1 MSKLHWGSIAIGL
14 LLGFAVRH
22 YMQGRAKAGA

>member
-1 MSKLHWGSIAIGL
+1 MPRINWGWLLVGV

-22 YMQGRAKAGA
+22 YMASRARAAS